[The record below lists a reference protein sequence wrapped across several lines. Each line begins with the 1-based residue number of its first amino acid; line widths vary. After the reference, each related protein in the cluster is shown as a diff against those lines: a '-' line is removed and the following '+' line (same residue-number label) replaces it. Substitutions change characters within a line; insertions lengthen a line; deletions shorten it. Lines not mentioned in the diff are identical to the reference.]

1 MEYGL
6 SVVPTAFAAPG
17 MFNGALTGARA
28 LATRAAGTLV
38 RSYPIVAGVVLVG
51 VGAYGLYCLGRF
63 AVPRIAIAADHGR
76 AFIHRNTAPRAI
88 VTEITMA
95 EALALSRGHLDSPA
109 MERRAL
115 SEADYRDDDLGAAHP
130 EHAMV

>member
-28 LATRAAGTLV
+28 LPPALPARWSGAIRSSPASCWSVSAPTGSIAWAA
-38 RSYPIVAGVVLVG
+38 
-51 VGAYGLYCLGRF
+51 F